1 MTAEDHILGLGKI
14 IANLHALEY
23 VLRIFLCEANSEMV
37 QIPLA
42 GTIQLLKTHL
52 TNYDSLGVLI
62 DKYNASL
69 SANENKFRINREVVR
84 VRDAIAHG
92 RAASESATFPLSLYN
107 SHAQMHKRKLP
118 QSIHRYS

>member
-1 MTAEDHILGLGKI
+1 MSYA
-14 IANLHALEY
+14 
-23 VLRIFLCEANSEMV
+23 FFFCEANSEMV

-69 SANENKFRINREVVR
+69 SANENKFRINREVVK
-84 VRDAIAHG
+84 
-92 RAASESATFPLSLYN
+92 SA
-107 SHAQMHKRKLP
+107 
-118 QSIHRYS
+118 